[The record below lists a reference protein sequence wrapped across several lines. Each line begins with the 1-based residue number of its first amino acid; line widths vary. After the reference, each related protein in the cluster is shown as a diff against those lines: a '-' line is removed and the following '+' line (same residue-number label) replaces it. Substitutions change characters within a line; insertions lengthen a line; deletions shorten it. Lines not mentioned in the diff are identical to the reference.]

1 MLSFDA
7 LRRDLRYALRA
18 LRARPMFAAAVL
30 LTLAVA
36 SGANTAV
43 FSVVNSV
50 LLEPLPYPDAD
61 ELVSIWHDAPGAP
74 GTSEVAGG
82 LRVSP
87 SMYFTY
93 AEHNRSFEQIGL
105 WIEQNAN
112 VTGLAE
118 PEEVVTVFVTDGVLQ
133 AFGVAPALGRWLVAA
148 DHEAGAPRTVL
159 LAHGYWQERF
169 GGDRNAVGRTIEVDG
184 DRAEIVGVMPAGF
197 RIGATAAAL
206 IAPVEIDRS
215 QLTLPPFC
223 CRAVA
228 RLAPGVT
235 LEQANADVARM
246 LPIWLD
252 SWPYRGDAR
261 AVYQEGWRITP
272 ALRPLKQDVIGN
284 VGSVLWVVMG
294 TIGVVLLI
302 ACANV
307 TNLLLVRAAARQ
319 RELAVR
325 AALGAGTWGIT
336 RSLLVE
342 GLLLALAGGMIG
354 LVIAFAALEA
364 LVALGPANLPRL
376 DEIALEPRAFGFTFI
391 VAAVAGL
398 LLGVAPAWKHSGPRI
413 AFTLHGGGRGSS
425 AGRERHR
432 TQDLLVVAQVALALV
447 LLVSSGLMIRTFQ
460 ALRSVDPGFTAAE
473 SLQTLHIAIPAQL
486 EPSPERVVQMQR
498 AIVAAIEAVPG
509 VSSAAFGSAVPLD
522 GSYSDSDGIHA
533 EGQTAADA
541 ARAGGVRELHYISP
555 GLFATM
561 GTRIVAGRDFEWADV
576 LDRRPAVM
584 VSEGLARELWGSAEA
599 AIGKRINRGQPGFDA
614 PWIDVIGVVADV
626 RDNGLDQ
633 PAPAIVY
640 WPTFLTDFT
649 GNAGVARN
657 VAVVVR
663 SARAGTAPFIT
674 ELERAVWA
682 VNPSLPLA
690 NARTMLN
697 VYDRSLGRTSFALVM
712 LALAGVVALVLGV
725 VGLYG
730 VISYAVSQ
738 RRREIAIR
746 LALGAQQGAVQR
758 KFVRRGVG
766 LALIG
771 VVVGAAAGAG
781 VTRLMTSLLYEVRP
795 VDAPTYVGV
804 AVLLTFAAALASYLP
819 ARRASAVDPAEALA
833 AE

>member
-1 MLSFDA
+1 MLSFDG
-7 LRRDLRYALRA
+7 LRRDLRYALRG
-18 LRARPMFAAAVL
+18 LRASPMFAAVAL

-61 ELVSIWHDAPGAP
+61 ELVSIWHDAPGSP
-74 GTSEVAGG
+74 GTSEVSGG

-93 AEHNRSFEQIGL
+93 AEQNRTFEQIGL

-112 VTGLAE
+112 VTGLAQ
-118 PEEVVTVFVTDGVLQ
+118 PEEVSAVFVTDGVLQ
-133 AFGVAPALGRWLVAA
+133 AFGVPPALGRWLGAA
-148 DHEAGAPRTVL
+148 DHEPGSPRTVL

-169 GGDRNAVGRTIEVDG
+169 GGDRDAIGRTIEVDG
-184 DRAEIVGVMPAGF
+184 NRAEIVGVMPAGF
-197 RIGATAAAL
+197 RIVETAAAL

-223 CRAVA
+223 CQAVA
-228 RLAPGVT
+228 RLASGVT

-272 ALRPLKQDVIGN
+272 ALRPLKQDVIGK
-284 VGSVLWVVMG
+284 VGSVLWIVMG

-307 TNLLLVRAAARQ
+307 TNLLLVRAGARQ

-325 AALGAGTWGIT
+325 AALGASAWGIT
-336 RSLLVE
+336 RSLVLE
-342 GLLLALAGGMIG
+342 SLLLALAGGAIG
-354 LVIAFAALEA
+354 LGLAFAALEA
-364 LVALGPANLPRL
+364 LAALGPANLPRL
-376 DEIALEPRAFGFTFI
+376 GEIALDARAFGFTFI

-398 LLGVAPAWKHSGPRI
+398 LLGVAPALKHAGPRI
-413 AFTLHGGGRGSS
+413 AATLHGGGRGSS
-425 AGRERHR
+425 VGRERHR
-432 TQDLLVVAQVALALV
+432 TQDILVVVQVALALV
-447 LLVSSGLMIRTFQ
+447 LLVGSGLMIRTFQ

-473 SLQTLHIAIPAQL
+473 SLQTLRVAIPAQL
-486 EPSPERVVQMQR
+486 EPSAERVVQMQR
-498 AIVAAIEAVPG
+498 SIVAAIEAVPG

-522 GSYSDSDGIHA
+522 GSNSDSDGIYA
-533 EGQTAADA
+533 EGQTAEEA
-541 ARAGGVRELHYISP
+541 ARTGGVREFHYVSP
-555 GLFATM
+555 GLFATT
-561 GTRIVAGRDFEWADV
+561 GTRIVAGRDFAWADV

-584 VSEGLARELWGSAEA
+584 VSEGLAREFWGSVEA
-599 AIGKRINRGQPGFDA
+599 AVGKRINRGQSGLDA

-649 GNAGVARN
+649 GNPGVARN

-663 SARAGTAPFIT
+663 SARAGTGPFIS
-674 ELERAVWA
+674 ELERAVWS

-690 NARTMLN
+690 NVRTMRD

-712 LALAGVVALVLGV
+712 LALAGAVALVLGV

-746 LALGAQQGAVQR
+746 LALGAQQSAVR
-758 KFVRRGVG
+758 RTFVRRGVA
-766 LALIG
+766 LALVG
-771 VVVGAAAGAG
+771 VVVGAAAAAG
-781 VTRLMTSLLYEVRP
+781 VTRLMTSLLYDVRP

-804 AVLLTFAAALASYLP
+804 SVLLVLATVLASYLP
-819 ARRASAVDPAEALA
+819 ARRASAVDPAETLA

>member
-7 LRRDLRYALRA
+7 LRADVRYALRGLCA
-18 LRARPMFAAAVL
+18 SPMFAAVAL

-74 GTSEVAGG
+74 GTSDVSGG

-93 AEHNRSFEQIGL
+93 AEHNRSFEQTGL

-118 PEEVVTVFVTDGVLQ
+118 PEEVGAVFVTDGVLQ
-133 AFGVAPALGRWLVAA
+133 VFGVPPALGRWLGAA
-148 DHEAGAPRTVL
+148 DHEPGAPHTVL
-159 LAHGYWQERF
+159 LTHGYWQERF
-169 GGDRNAVGRTIEVDG
+169 GGARDAIGRTIEVDG
-184 DRAEIVGVMPAGF
+184 NRAEIVGVMPAGF
-197 RIGATAAAL
+197 RIAETAAAL

-215 QLTLPPFC
+215 RLTLPPFC
-223 CRAVA
+223 CQAVA

-307 TNLLLVRAAARQ
+307 TNLLLVRAEARQ

-325 AALGAGTWGIT
+325 AALGAGAWGIT
-336 RSLLVE
+336 RSLLLE
-342 GLLLALAGGMIG
+342 SLLLALAGGALG
-354 LVIAFAALEA
+354 LVLAFAALDA
-364 LVALGPANLPRL
+364 LAALGPANLPRL
-376 DEIALEPRAFGFTFI
+376 GEIALDARAFGFTFI
-391 VAAVAGL
+391 VATVAGL
-398 LLGVAPAWKHSGPRI
+398 LLGVAPALKHGGPRI
-413 AFTLHGGGRGSS
+413 AATLHSGGRGSS

-460 ALRSVDPGFTAAE
+460 ALRSVDPGFAAAE
-473 SLQTLHIAIPAQL
+473 SLQTLRIAVPAQL
-486 EPSPERVVQMQR
+486 EPSAERVVEMQR

-522 GSYSDSDGIHA
+522 GSYSDWDGIQA
-533 EGQTAADA
+533 EGQPANAAA
-541 ARAGGVRELHYISP
+541 GAGGVREFHYISP
-555 GLFATM
+555 GLFATL
-561 GTRIVAGRDFEWADV
+561 GTRIVAGRDFTWADV
-576 LDRRPAVM
+576 LDRRPAAM
-584 VSEGLARELWGSAEA
+584 VSDGLARELWGSAEA
-599 AIGKRINRGQPGFDA
+599 AVGKRISRGQPGLGA
-614 PWIDVIGVVADV
+614 QWTDVIGVASDV

-649 GNAGVARN
+649 GNPGVARN

-663 SARAGTAPFIT
+663 SERAGTGSFIAD
-674 ELERAVWA
+674 LERAVWS

-690 NARTMLN
+690 NVRTMQD

-712 LALAGVVALVLGV
+712 LALAGAVALVLGV

-746 LALGAQQGAVQR
+746 LALGAQQGALRR
-758 KFVRRGVG
+758 KFVRHGVA

-771 VVVGAAAGAG
+771 VVVGAAAAAG
-781 VTRLMTSLLYEVRP
+781 VTRLMASLLYEVRP

-804 AVLLTFAAALASYLP
+804 AVLLTLAAALASYLP
-819 ARRASAVDPAEALA
+819 ARHASAVDPAEALA